1 VLRIER
7 GHRPSKR
14 LGQNF
19 LIDQSIAQEIV
30 ASISPNRSDTVLE
43 PGPGHGTLTN
53 LLLQKAGKV
62 VAIEKDPNLVSELE
76 EKFRNQPNLTVL
88 AGDVLKMKDSIPV
101 FNKIVSTPPY
111 YISSKLTLLVAN
123 LNFDLASIV
132 FQKEFGERIIAQP
145 GGSDY
150 GRLTVSV
157 TRKLKVEWL
166 RDIPNA
172 AFDPKPKV
180 DSALLR
186 FVRKPIRT
194 ELDEILFEE
203 MVRGMFNQRRRL
215 SKSSLLH
222 FLSLKYGKRV
232 AKEISEKLVIP
243 DKRVYEL
250 TLSELE
256 NLSLQLWRVSSD
268 RLASGRLDVSG
279 PTATIYD
286 TEKH

>member
-1 VLRIER
+1 VTRLER

-19 LIDQSIAQEIV
+19 LIDESIAQEIV
-30 ASISPNRSDTVLE
+30 ASISPDRSDTVLE
-43 PGPGHGTLTN
+43 PGPGHGTLTSP
-53 LLLQKAGKV
+53 LLQKVGRV
-62 VAIEKDPNLVSELE
+62 VAIEKDPRLVSELQ
-76 EKFRNQPNLTVL
+76 EKFRNHSNLTIL
-88 AGDVLKMKDSIPV
+88 TGDILKIDSVPS

-111 YISSKLTLLVAN
+111 YISSKLTLLLAD

-132 FQKEFGERIIAQP
+132 FQKEFGERLTAQP
-145 GGSDY
+145 GSSDY
-150 GRLTVSV
+150 GRLTVSIS
-157 TRKLKVEWL
+157 RKLEVEWL
-166 RDIPNA
+166 RDIPRA

-186 FVRKPIRT
+186 FTRKPTRT

-232 AKEISEKLVIP
+232 AREISKKLVIP
-243 DKRVYEL
+243 DRRVYQ
-250 TLSELE
+250 LSVNELE
-256 NLSLQLWRVSSD
+256 NLSLQLWRVLSG
-268 RLASGRLDVSG
+268 RLASGGFDISR

-286 TEKH
+286 TKKQ

>member
-1 VLRIER
+1 VTHLER

-19 LIDQSIAQEIV
+19 LIDESIAQEIV

-53 LLLQKAGKV
+53 LLIQKAGRV
-62 VAIEKDPNLVSELE
+62 VAIEKDPHLVSELQ
-76 EKFRNQPNLTVL
+76 EKLGNHSNLTVL
-88 AGDVLKMKDSIPV
+88 AGDVLKMKDTFPA

-111 YISSKLTLLVAN
+111 YISSKLTLLLAE

-145 GGSDY
+145 GSSDY

-157 TRKLKVEWL
+157 TRKLEVEWL
-166 RDIPNA
+166 RNIPRT
-172 AFDPKPKV
+172 AFDPRPKV

-215 SKSSLLH
+215 SKSSMLH

-232 AKEISEKLVIP
+232 AKEISEKLSIP

-250 TLSELE
+250 SVSELE
-256 NLSLQLWRVSSD
+256 NLSLQLWRVLSHGLASD
-268 RLASGRLDVSG
+268 RLYISR
-279 PTATIYD
+279 PTATIYH
-286 TEKH
+286 TKK